1 MITFYR
7 IDSRP
12 LISISVK
19 WSKKIDS
26 EDQTSIYFEY
36 DNISTFILLSTDR
49 KIEVFSYFMFIHP
62 FRCKK
67 QLYRE
72 IKVK

>member
-1 MITFYR
+1 MITLYR

-19 WSKKIDS
+19 WSNKIDS

-36 DNISTFILLSTDR
+36 DNISTFINADR
-49 KIEVFSYFMFIHP
+49 KIEVFSYFVFIHP